1 MCHPPVFAARIRGGV
16 ERGHGGPV
24 RKLLAGE
31 KLITPSFP
39 ILVFMHVVLFDID
52 GTLVRTGGA
61 GKAAMEEALRT
72 VFGLSEVKDGVPY
85 AGRTDRAI
93 ARDLLLLHGIPPQ
106 EENIACLQEAY
117 LELLPEMLRQR
128 GGTICPAVP
137 EVLERLAATPGV
149 LLGLL
154 TGNIRLG
161 AKCKLEHFGLWSY
174 FAGGGFGD
182 EFDDRDDVART
193 ALQNLGIAA
202 DQNCGPSRCIWVV
215 GDTPLDIRCARAIG
229 AQAVAV
235 ATGWHS
241 LEALADHR
249 PDWLF
254 PDLHHAS
261 SLLAIWSQGSES
273 IQSARDH
280 SHHLRRAK

>member
-1 MCHPPVFAARIRGGV
+1 
-16 ERGHGGPV
+16 
-24 RKLLAGE
+24 
-31 KLITPSFP
+31 
-39 ILVFMHVVLFDID
+39 MHVVLFDID

-106 EENIACLQEAY
+106 EENITRLQEAY
-117 LELLPEMLRQR
+117 LQVLPEMLRQR
-128 GGTICPAVP
+128 GGTVCPAVP
-137 EVLERLAATPGV
+137 EILEKLSGTPRI

-154 TGNIRLG
+154 TGNIRRG
-161 AKCKLEHFGLWSY
+161 AQCKLEHFGLWSY

-182 EFDDRDDVART
+182 EFDDRDDVAR
-193 ALQNLGIAA
+193 AAVQNLGVAA
-202 DQNCGPSRCIWVV
+202 DQNRGSSRCIWVV

-241 LEALADHR
+241 LEALADHQ

-254 PDLHHAS
+254 PDLHHATPLWS
-261 SLLAIWSQGSES
+261 IWCQEPES
-273 IQSARDH
+273 MPSDRYHVQD
-280 SHHLRRAK
+280 LRRDE